1 MSESRR
7 RGRRGPGAAAVLCFF
22 RGYDDATVVIAT
34 MGARTVL
41 EFLLVAVGAFLDGGG
56 NSLIMCPAFSSASLG
71 MASFWIW
78 H

>member
-1 MSESRR
+1 MSESTRR
-7 RGRRGPGAAAVLCFF
+7 VGGSPGAAAVLCFF

-41 EFLLVAVGAFLDGGG
+41 EFLLVAVGAFLNGGG
-56 NSLIMCPAFSSASLG
+56 YGLIMRPAFSSACLG